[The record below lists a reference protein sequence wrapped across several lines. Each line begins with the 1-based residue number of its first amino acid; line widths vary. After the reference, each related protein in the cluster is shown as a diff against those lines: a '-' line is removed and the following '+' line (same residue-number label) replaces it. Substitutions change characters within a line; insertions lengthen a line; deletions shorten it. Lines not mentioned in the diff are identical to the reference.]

1 FREAKMRCD
10 PCLTYE
16 ELFNHPQVAANEMVV
31 NLDHPLRGMI
41 KMLGVPVKLKKTPG
55 RPQLPPPLLGEHS
68 EEILREI
75 GYTDEQIGELAA
87 AKVIKV
93 RAKSDC

>member
-1 FREAKMRCD
+1 
-10 PCLTYE
+10 
-16 ELFNHPQVAANEMVV
+16 NHPV
-31 NLDHPLRGMI
+31 RGMI

-75 GYTDEQIGELAA
+75 GYTDEQIGELVA

-93 RAKSDC
+93 APAKPCC